1 MKNFTLIAL
10 CAMLFSTGSL
20 FAQPMAA
27 PTAPTQA
34 AGDVVS
40 ILSNTYT
47 PLAAN
52 FTPKVPA
59 EGINFFP
66 NWGQT
71 TTFAEFPING
81 NPIKQYTALTY
92 QGIDFG
98 GNINASGMTTLHWDI
113 YTDVA
118 TTLRIS
124 LISNGTGE
132 RFVTRTTAV
141 GWNSYD
147 IPLTEYTSQSGFSV
161 SSIFQFKFEEFPRAL
176 GAGTKTVYLYN
187 LYFWKPANVPTIT
200 GFSVPAKLTTDAPFA
215 LTAPMSNS
223 SGAFTYTSDNPS
235 VATVSGNMVTIV
247 GVGTSTITANQ
258 AAAGAFAAGS
268 TSAVLIVSYAP
279 PATVASTPPARTATD
294 VKSVYSNAY
303 TPIPGATDFYPYW
316 GQSTPVGFTDF
327 TIGADNIKGY
337 KTLSYQGTQFASAI
351 DVSTFQFLHIDLWT
365 PNCAAFD
372 LYLIGGTEQ
381 KVTLTPAL
389 TGWNSYDI
397 PLAAYNSPT
406 LTLDAIIQLKFVATA
421 IPTSIPVGSSS
432 TVYVDNIY
440 FYKGSVVTPTAAA
453 PTPASPPSN
462 VISMFSGTYTNKPID
477 TWQTS
482 WSAGNSV
489 LTDLQIGGNDVKKYV
504 LKNFV
509 GVEFT
514 GAKLINAAAA
524 TTMHI
529 DVWTPLPIAAGGLKF
544 KLVDV
549 GVNGNF
555 GRSSAGDDTEGEIS
569 APAIAGGEWVGLDI
583 PFANF
588 VAAGLTNRAHLAQ
601 FIPSSSTPVVVFMD
615 NIYFFASTPLAVE
628 LTNLTAKSV
637 NKTTVLTWQTSS
649 EKDNQGFTV
658 ERSLNGTD
666 YVAIGQVKGFGTTNT
681 VHNYV
686 FTDATPTT
694 GVNYYRLRQ
703 ADFNG
708 KETLSKVVS
717 VISGKNFLVLKNT
730 LVQDLLDVTVGEE
743 TNSPLSIFNVSGQL
757 VYSAKVQ
764 GNQLLDVSA
773 LTSGLYIVRMETGDM
788 SRFVKQ

>member
-20 FAQPMAA
+20 VAQPTSA

-34 AGDVVS
+34 AADVVS

-66 NWGQT
+66 NWSQT

-81 NPIKQYTALTY
+81 NPIKQYAALTY

-200 GFSVPAKLTTDAPFA
+200 GFSVPAKLTTDASFA

-279 PATVASTPPARTATD
+279 PATVAPTPTKAAAD
-294 VKSVYSNAY
+294 VLSIYSDAY
-303 TPIPGATDFYPYW
+303 TPVTGTIDFYPFW
-316 GQSTPVGFTDF
+316 DQGTPVGFTD
-327 TIGADNIKGY
+327 IVVSGNNIKGY
-337 KTLSYQGTQFASAI
+337 KTLSYQGVILPTPSI
-351 DVSTFQFLHIDLWT
+351 DVSAYQYVHIDLWS
-365 PNCAAFD
+365 PNCATFD
-372 LYLIGGTEQ
+372 FYLIGGGEQ
-381 KVTLTPAL
+381 KVSLTPAL

-397 PLAAYNSPT
+397 PLAAYTT
-406 LTLDAIIQLKFVATA
+406 LTMNAIIQFKFVATGTTA
-421 IPTSIPVGSSS
+421 PTGSSS
-432 TVYVDNIY
+432 TVYLDNIY
-440 FYKGSVVTPTAAA
+440 FYKQTATPMAAA
-453 PTPASPPSN
+453 TTPANPASN
-462 VISMFSGTYTNKPID
+462 VISMFSGAYPNKTID

-482 WSAGNSV
+482 WSTGNSV
-489 LTDLQIGGNDVKKYV
+489 LTDLQIGGNDTKKYV

-509 GVEFT
+509 GIEFT
-514 GAKLINAAAA
+514 GANLINASA
-524 TTMHI
+524 TTNMHI
-529 DVWTPLPIAAGGLKF
+529 DIWTPLPIAAGVLKF
-544 KLVDV
+544 KLVDI
-549 GVNGNF
+549 GNNLIF
-555 GRSSAGDDTEGEIS
+555 GRIAAGDDSEGEVS
-569 APAIAGGEWVGLDI
+569 APAIAGGTWVGLDI
-583 PFANF
+583 PFTDF

-601 FIPSSSTPVVVFMD
+601 FIPSSSSPLLLFMD
-615 NIYFFASTPLAVE
+615 NIFFSSSTPLAVE
-628 LTNLTAKSV
+628 LTNLTAKSI
-637 NKTTVLTWQTSS
+637 NKTTVLNWQTAS

-666 YVAIGQVKGFGTTNT
+666 YAAIGQVKGFGTTNT
-681 VHNYV
+681 VRNYT
-686 FTDATPTT
+686 FTDATPTN

-730 LVQDLLDVTVGEE
+730 LVQNLLDVTVGEE
-743 TNSPLSIFNVSGQL
+743 TKGPLSIFNVSGQL

-773 LTSGLYIVRMETGDM
+773 LTSGLYIVRTEAGDV